1 MLYTQYYTSRSEKKL
16 MTYKKSMISVIIA
29 LLLIGSLVTITLSP
43 FQKASAAVLVHPP
56 LTNTKLPPTSD
67 QGTSNPS
74 DKKGALGLPAN
85 TNPNRG
91 QQPPQGEGEE
101 HKQSQGKAKGK
112 NKHNV
117 EQDFVPMATSGNNVY
132 LVWPSNKTGD
142 FEILFRAS
150 SDGGKTFGPK
160 INLSNSTGVNSV
172 DQEIAATAN
181 SVYITWWDVL
191 QNGTRTPMFIASNDN
206 GKTFGQKVMINSD
219 IAAAAGSSSP

>member
-1 MLYTQYYTSRSEKKL
+1 MKKKPIL
-16 MTYKKSMISVIIA
+16 GVVIAIA
-29 LLLIGSLVTITLSP
+29 LTALIVTCAASTATTILQSTHAVIDRFGGTPLVELEP
-43 FQKASAAVLVHPP
+43 
-56 LTNTKLPPTSD
+56 
-67 QGTSNPS
+67 
-74 DKKGALGLPAN
+74 
-85 TNPNRG
+85 
-91 QQPPQGEGEE
+91 EE
-101 HKQSQGKAKGK
+101 KTPKRA
-112 NKHNV
+112 
-117 EQDFVPMATSGNNVY
+117 PIATSGNNVY

-206 GKTFGQKVMINSD
+206 GKTFGQKLMINRD
-219 IAAAAGSSSP
+219 IAAAGSSSP